1 MSIFGLFGAH
11 HEAKAAE
18 VYGMQKVEP
27 HHKASLTHEV
37 IAGAAAFEAARKY
50 EQHCAANGKPDNH
63 ALAKELFA
71 GFLGAE
77 LDKLVE
83 TKGLDWIDKEKAQG
97 HGMSFFNF

>member
-1 MSIFGLFGAH
+1 MGLLDFLSGHQNNNAM
-11 HEAKAAE
+11 
-18 VYGMQKVEP
+18 VYGTNEFEP

-37 IAGAAAFEAARKY
+37 VAGAAAFEAARLY
-50 EQHCAANGKPDNH
+50 EQHCAAQGKPQSH

-83 TKGLDWIDKEKAQG
+83 TKGMDWIDKKKAHE
-97 HGMSFFNF
+97 HGLTFFNF